1 MSDDTRL
8 KPSADVW
15 LKFMDDV
22 VLAIR
27 LAVQTLN
34 TPEVRA
40 REERRPGW
48 FGEPLQKYGGT
59 RLPDETAV
67 SRAIIAMMRKTRDR
81 QFIAAPLVEPGI
93 PDLKRMDFNV
103 EVDRSA
109 EEETGSYSKPTDIQI
124 AIHADGI
131 DLRIEAKKL
140 TVEAEIES
148 QYLSRHGLM
157 RFDDAKAPYTLGAFA
172 GMIAYVTDRDAT
184 AWQASIEEA
193 MRANLPGERLTTT
206 SIAGDE
212 IRTTKHVLDVDLEI
226 SEVKGRFHVDVIHLV
241 FEFEARP
248 SRRRAA
254 VKSVAAKPRKRSA
267 ANPQVET
274 IERPPARRARKA
286 APTSKDA

>member
-1 MSDDTRL
+1 MSDDIRL
-8 KPSADVW
+8 NPSADAW

-48 FGEPLQKYGGT
+48 FGEPLQKYRGT

-103 EVDRSA
+103 EVDRA
-109 EEETGSYSKPTDIQI
+109 VEEETGNQSKPTDIQI
-124 AIHADGI
+124 AIHAAGI

-140 TVEAEIES
+140 TVESEIES
-148 QYLSRHGLM
+148 QYLSRHGLL
-157 RFDDAKAPYTLGAFA
+157 RFDNAKAPYTLGAF
-172 GMIAYVTDRDAT
+172 GCMIAYVTDRDT
-184 AWQASIEEA
+184 PAWQASIEA
-193 MRANLPGERLTTT
+193 GLQANLPGDRLTTT
-206 SIAGDE
+206 LIAGEE
-212 IRTTKHVLDVDLEI
+212 IRTTKHVLDVDLEV
-226 SEVKGRFHVDVIHLV
+226 SEVKGHFHVDVIHMV

-248 SRRRAA
+248 SRRVAA
-254 VKSVAAKPRKRSA
+254 AKSSAAKPGKRRA
-267 ANPQVET
+267 AKSQAGSVE
-274 IERPPARRARKA
+274 RGAARRGRKA